1 MINQR
6 GFTLIELMIAL
17 ALGLVV
23 VAAATMLFITGVRG
37 SQIQQGMSDLQESAN
52 FGLNYI
58 TQDIRLANLDAV
70 EAELNDS
77 LLAGGIVLSLNNLPE
92 GVRSNIDDSLLSRGN
107 GDTVGTDEQW
117 TGASNVTQN
126 SDQLVIQ
133 YKPIQ
138 VGGYDCEGRRI
149 TSTNMII
156 QRYFLR
162 EDENAGVGEG
172 NPLALA
178 CDAGSYT
185 DTTLSNFGD
194 AGEIVMKRVDH
205 FRVLLNVSNAA
216 GNRRYIGIR
225 EYRALAGAKPR
236 IIGVSLGV
244 LTRSG
249 QSIGRDMASQQTNAF
264 TVLDQNNVTIS
275 SGGNPQGFIRQV
287 LIQEVAL
294 RNALGERK

>member
-1 MINQR
+1 MINQK

-23 VAAATMLFITGVRG
+23 VAATTMLFITGVRS
-37 SQIQQGMSDLQESAN
+37 SQIQQGMSDLQDSAN

-77 LLAGGIVLSLNNLPE
+77 LLAGGIVLSENNLPA
-92 GVRSNIDDSLLSRGN
+92 GIRDDIDDGLLSRSH
-107 GDTVGTDEQW
+107 GDDVGIANQW
-117 TGASNVTQN
+117 AGESNVTQN

-133 YKPIQ
+133 YRPIQ
-138 VGGYDCEGRRI
+138 VGGFDCEGRRI

-162 EDENAGVGEG
+162 EDQNAGQGEG

-185 DTTLSNFGD
+185 DTALSDFGD
-194 AGEIVMKRVDH
+194 AGEIMMKRVDH
-205 FRVLLNVSNAA
+205 FRVLLNVRNAA
-216 GNRRYIGIR
+216 SNRRYIGIR
-225 EYRALAGAKPR
+225 EYRALTGAKPR
-236 IIGVSLGV
+236 IVGVSLGV
-244 LTRSG
+244 LARSG
-249 QSIGRDMASQQTNAF
+249 QSVGGDTASQQTNAF
-264 TVLDQNNVTIS
+264 TVLDQNVAIVA
-275 SGGNPQGFIRQV
+275 GGNPQGFIRQV
-287 LIQEVAL
+287 VTQEVAL